1 MFDDPCFYQPFLDQS
16 YLAMVQRQSHT
27 GTSPIKG
34 DTSLRNRRS
43 FGRRENSFV
52 RGEEEGIRK
61 KLREF
66 NQHYKDRPRSQV
78 KQKIRGFSLTFGI
91 LGFFPRG

>member
-1 MFDDPCFYQPFLDQS
+1 MFDDHCFYQPFSDQS
-16 YLAMVQRQSHT
+16 YLAMVQQQSHT
-27 GTSPIKG
+27 GTSLIKG
-34 DTSLRNRRS
+34 DTSMQNRRS

-91 LGFFPRG
+91 LGLFPRG

>member
-1 MFDDPCFYQPFLDQS
+1 MIDDPCFYQPFLDQS

-27 GTSPIKG
+27 GTSPTQG
-34 DTSLRNRRS
+34 ENLMQNPRS

-61 KLREF
+61 KLKEF

-78 KQKIRGFSLTFGI
+78 KQKTKGL
-91 LGFFPRG
+91 FF